1 MIKEQGVGKWGVVGL
16 LWCMYFLNQADRQA
30 LFSVFPAVKAQLGL
44 SDTSLGLI
52 SSVFFWIYAISVPLA
67 GAFGD
72 VWNRKWTIVAAL
84 TLWSTAT
91 LLTGLLPGLV
101 LLIVFRGVTAGA
113 EAFYYPS
120 AVSIIADYHGERTRS
135 TALSIHQTS
144 VYIGIVGSG
153 TLAGWFADRHGWSF
167 TFVLFGATG
176 IVIVLLGMKFLREPV
191 RGAADEVRTAKETI
205 ELWTRLRETL
215 TVPTT
220 SLLTGAFT
228 CMVLV
233 NAAYLTWTPTLLHRK
248 FGLNLAEAGFHA
260 TFWHHAG
267 ALVGIMAAGKIADRM
282 AIRSVLSRPWIQF
295 IGLMAG
301 APFIFLLGISHSK
314 TVAFAALALFGVFRG
329 VYDSNLFA
337 SLYEVIRPE
346 CRATAT
352 GLMIAVAFAL
362 GGTAP
367 LLVGW
372 LSSKEPLGQ
381 AISSMSL
388 AYVAAALLILVDCL
402 FFFRRDAQH
411 LTAARSSLPALS

>member
-1 MIKEQGVGKWGVVGL
+1 MVKGRGAGKWWVVGL

-72 VWNRKWTIVAAL
+72 VWNRKWTIVTAL
-84 TLWSTAT
+84 MLWSTAT
-91 LLTGLLPGLV
+91 LLTGLLPSLIF
-101 LLIVFRGVTAGA
+101 LIVFRGVTAGA
-113 EAFYYPS
+113 EAFYFPS
-120 AVSIIADYHGERTRS
+120 AVSIIADYHGEKTRS

-153 TLAGWFADRHGWSF
+153 TLAGWFAERHGWSF
-167 TFVLFGATG
+167 TFILFGAAG
-176 IVIVLLGMKFLREPV
+176 IAIVLLGIKFLREPV
-191 RGAADEVRTAKETI
+191 RGAAERIGTAGETVD
-205 ELWTRLRETL
+205 LRTRLRETL
-215 TVPTT
+215 AVPTA

-228 CMVLV
+228 GMVLV

-267 ALVGIMAAGKIADRM
+267 ALVGIMVAGKIADTM

-295 IGLMAG
+295 IGLIAG
-301 APFIFLLGISHSK
+301 APFIFLLGYAHSK
-314 TVAFAALALFGVFRG
+314 TVAFAALVLFGVFRG

-352 GLMIAVAFAL
+352 GLMIAVAFAV
-362 GGTAP
+362 GGAAP

-372 LSSKEPLGQ
+372 LATKESLGR
-381 AISSMSL
+381 AMSSMSL
-388 AYVAAALLILVDCL
+388 GYVVAALLILVDCL
-402 FFFRRDAQH
+402 FFFRRDTQRVI
-411 LTAARSSLPALS
+411 AARSCLPALS